1 MSGTPLPPSEPDP
14 APGASAGT
22 GETGEAGQTDE
33 REWAAR
39 EEARVRGASRAVRG
53 MFAGTLCMEAFTVA
67 LVPTVVAKFGSG
79 LTAPKLAALLGLAG
93 LLVATAFLLRRRWG
107 LALASALQ
115 FAVIACGVLTGAM
128 YALGVLF
135 GLIWLYEL
143 RVRRELLTH
152 RPAPPAPTS

>member
-1 MSGTPLPPSEPDP
+1 VSDTRPEPSGPDP
-14 APGASAGT
+14 AAVGPDGADPAAG
-22 GETGEAGQTDE
+22 ADRDE
-33 REWAAR
+33 WTAR
-39 EEARVRGASRAVRG
+39 EEARVRGAARAVRG

-67 LVPTVVAKFGSG
+67 LVPTVVAKFGDG
-79 LTAPKLAALLGLAG
+79 LTAAKLTALLVLAG
-93 LLVATAFLLRRRWG
+93 LLVVSAALLRRPWG

-143 RVRRELLTH
+143 RVRRELLVR
-152 RPAPPAPTS
+152 RPPPAAPSG